1 MLNEKATTS
10 LLIVGLIK
18 KILLYKM
25 SYFLE
30 PYTPGK
36 NKMKFKLDFST
47 YAAKS
52 DLKNTTGVNQILLKN
67 LI

>member
-1 MLNEKATTS
+1 MLNGKATTS

-30 PYTPGK
+30 PYTRIK
-36 NKMKFKLDFST
+36 NKIKFKLNFST

-52 DLKNTTGVNQILLKN
+52 DLKNTTGVDT
-67 LI
+67 